1 MNYHVNMRKPIALS
15 GVKKLHNQGYL
26 GQNITVGVIDG
37 GFDDHPEF
45 EDRIPR
51 EYGRNFSGTR
61 ISDSKNTYDES
72 RAGHGT
78 GVASLIIGK
87 NLGAPLAKMIP
98 LKVKDGLGE
107 SSKWSIV
114 NAFKYVRDNPEL
126 FDIISMSMGW
136 TQKGILPD
144 VKAELEK
151 VIHQVVVDK
160 GIPVIVAAGNT
171 GDEQYFWPAG
181 FHDVISVGAVDI
193 EKHAAWFTTMNDE
206 VDLCQIGVNVHI
218 AGLENNYEVASGTSF
233 ACPIVTQIA
242 VTLLSK
248 YKEKFGK
255 RMSEP
260 DLFAALL
267 NNTIDVDIKGIDK
280 KTGAGFCTL
289 GSGVWT
295 RMMPGDKN
303 YTINGE
309 SHTARVPIT
318 TIDYCTMVHIRMA
331 NEQYGVEC
339 FSNEDNSI
347 EMFG

>member
-1 MNYHVNMRKPIALS
+1 MNYHINMRKTIALS

-26 GQNITVGVIDG
+26 GQDITVGVIDG
-37 GFDDHPEF
+37 GFDNHPEF
-45 EDRIPR
+45 EDRILR
-51 EYGRNFSGTR
+51 QHGRNFAGTR
-61 ISDSKNTYDES
+61 ISDPNNTYDES
-72 RAGHGT
+72 GSGHGT
-78 GVASLIIGK
+78 AVASLIIGK

-98 LKVKDGLGE
+98 LKTKDGMGE
-107 SSKWSIV
+107 SSKWAIV
-114 NAFKYVRDNPEL
+114 NAFKYVRDNPHL
-126 FDIISMSMGW
+126 FDIISMSQGW
-136 TQKGILPD
+136 TQNGILPE
-144 VKAELEK
+144 VKAELES
-151 VIHQVVVDK
+151 VIHDVVVNK

-193 EKHAAWFTTMNDE
+193 EKKAAWFTTMNDE
-206 VDLCQIGVNVHI
+206 VDLCQIGVDVSV
-218 AGLENNYEVASGTSF
+218 AALNNKYTVVSGTSF

-248 YKEKFGK
+248 YKAKFGK
-255 RMSEP
+255 RMPEP

-267 NNTIDVDIKGIDK
+267 NNTIDVDIEGVDK

-295 RMMPGDKN
+295 KMMPGSKN

-309 SHTARVPIT
+309 PHTAIVPVT

-331 NEQYGVEC
+331 NEQYGIEC

-347 EMFG
+347 DMFG

>member
-1 MNYHVNMRKPIALS
+1 MNYHINMRKAIALS

-37 GFDDHPEF
+37 GFDEHPEF
-45 EDRIPR
+45 ETRVLR
-51 EYGRNFSGTR
+51 KYGRNFAGTR
-61 ISDSKNTYDES
+61 ISDPSNTYDES
-72 RAGHGT
+72 GSGHGT
-78 GVASLIIGK
+78 AVASLIIGK

-98 LKVKDGLGE
+98 LKTKDGMGE
-107 SSKWSIV
+107 SDKWAIV
-114 NAFKYVRDNPEL
+114 DAFKHVRNNPHL
-126 FDIISMSMGW
+126 FDIISMSQGW
-136 TQKGILPD
+136 TQNSIPAD
-144 VKAELEK
+144 VKYELEK
-151 VIHQVVVDK
+151 VIREVVNL

-181 FHDVISVGAVDI
+181 FQEVISVGAVDI
-193 EKHAAWFTTMNDE
+193 NKHAAWFTTMNNE
-206 VDLCQIGVNVHI
+206 VDLCQIGVDVSV
-218 AGLENNYEVASGTSF
+218 AALNNKYTVVSGTSF

-248 YKEKFGK
+248 YKAKFGR
-255 RMSEP
+255 RMPEP
-260 DLFAALL
+260 ELFAQLL
-267 NNTIDVDIKGIDK
+267 ANTIDVDIEGIDK

-289 GSGVWT
+289 GSGVHT
-295 RMMPGDKN
+295 KMLPGSKD

-309 SHTARVPIT
+309 PKRAIVPVT

-339 FSNEDNSI
+339 FSNQDGSI